1 MHPHHLDYVTINF
14 IINKKAKR
22 WKIDA
27 HFICGGGKNGKY
39 IKGPLEC
46 LSHILISF
54 SLGTTRVPLFI
65 LISYTI
71 VEEGSTF
78 NNSSSYTNL
87 VISFSVN
94 ISPLNFIKITNFLS
108 KLLAFVLS
116 YLKAY
121 INRDFFFK
129 IISLWVISKC
139 NLKLVAYLII
149 VNNP

>member
-1 MHPHHLDYVTINF
+1 M
-14 IINKKAKR
+14 
-22 WKIDA
+22 
-27 HFICGGGKNGKY
+27 
-39 IKGPLEC
+39 KGPLEC

-54 SLGTTRVPLFI
+54 SLGTIRVPLYI
-65 LISYTI
+65 LISYII

-129 IISLWVISKC
+129 IISL
-139 NLKLVAYLII
+139 
-149 VNNP
+149 